1 MRGIRGGALSKTG
14 AVLGALGVAIMVG
27 VAPGSAVAGD
37 QGSGVQTTN
46 TETVQT
52 YLTPDGKIT
61 SSRLYEQLS
70 LTGQGNVTVD
80 NPVGPNSV
88 RNLDGFGGISAH
100 DGVVRQSY
108 DVNGVSRARTVSN
121 FDSSK
126 LPISVAIKYTLDGK
140 PVSANDLVGATGD
153 VAVTYT
159 VKNLTAKS
167 QPVSFADG
175 LGGTKTENAKVPVP
189 IVGTVVFDLPESYTQ
204 VQSKAASMG
213 GDGHGGTQ
221 MEYLLTLFPPIGS
234 DTQTF
239 GFTAHLT
246 NGVVPPVSFT
256 AVPVDPLTNPTFTT
270 AGNSYKAGAQSGK
283 QLASGATVINTNL
296 LKLRD
301 GAGQLLAGLI
311 KLSNGADQL
320 HSGLADQAAPG
331 AQQLADGASQ
341 LNAGLAKIDDGAGKL
356 AAGTHQANNGGQKL
370 AAGLT
375 TLHNALARLPQTL
388 AHNQKYQLLLGAL
401 TKIAEGVGNL
411 NDPPTKKTILGGL
424 NAIQQGLE
432 VGPGNDCLSATIA
445 GTTPK
450 NCGAIDAVKTLAL
463 SLSFARS
470 QGPGA
475 HLGQLTVTSLGD
487 INTLVKA
494 VGSTAGCQGDPAC
507 QKAVG
512 DLTAMFAAGGPYDQQ
527 LGLLQT
533 NLNTIATKADQ
544 QLLNPGAGL
553 DQLRAGLSHGNYKD
567 CIHTQCGIKEAALAV
582 QAGVPLL
589 VDALRQ
595 QILSGLG
602 APTPGCD
609 PTKTLRCGAAALSS
623 GLGQLD
629 AGTQQL
635 AGGTG
640 KALDGSAKLA
650 NGAHQLSDG
659 LSTAASGSGE
669 LAGGLHQAKDG
680 APKLQNG
687 ANELSKR
694 GVVKIVQAGADT
706 AQQYGKLYAV
716 LAAGAH
722 RAHTDGMIYGAPTHS
737 LGLMAYDFEING
749 SDSQGSKNVKQLLF
763 AVGLAGL
770 GLGAFALRRRSV
782 GFLPGL

>member
-1 MRGIRGGALSKTG
+1 MRGIRGGTAKKAG
-14 AVLGALGVAIMVG
+14 AVLGALGVAVMVG
-27 VAPGSAVAGD
+27 VAPGSAVADD

-70 LTGQGNVTVD
+70 LTGKGNVTVD

-100 DGVVRQSY
+100 DGVVQQSY

-126 LPISVAIKYTLDGK
+126 LPISVGIKYTLNGK
-140 PVSANDLVGATGD
+140 PVSAGDLVGATGD

-167 QPVSFADG
+167 QPVSFANG
-175 LGGTKTENAKVPVP
+175 LGGTKTENAQVPIP

-270 AGNSYKAGAQSGK
+270 AGNSYKSGAQSGT
-283 QLASGATVINTNL
+283 QLASGATTINTNL

-301 GAGQLLAGLI
+301 GAGQLLDGLI

-320 HSGLADQAAPG
+320 HSGLAGQAAPG

-341 LNAGLAKIDDGAGKL
+341 LNAGLAKIDDGAGRL
-356 AAGTHQANNGGQKL
+356 AAGTSQANDGGQKL

-388 AHNQKYQLLLGAL
+388 AHNHNYQLLLGAL
-401 TKIAEGVGNL
+401 TKIADGVGSL

-445 GTTPK
+445 GTQPK

-475 HLGQLTVTSLGD
+475 HLGKLTVTSLGD
-487 INTLVKA
+487 LNTLAKA
-494 VGSTAGCQGDPAC
+494 VANSGDCGTNCQTAVA
-507 QKAVG
+507 A
-512 DLTAMFAAGGPYDQQ
+512 LTAMFAAGGPYDQQ

-567 CIHTQCGIKEAALAV
+567 CVHTQCGIKEAALAV
-582 QAGVPLL
+582 QAGVPVL
-589 VDALRQ
+589 VDSLRQ

-609 PTKTLRCGAAALSS
+609 PTKTLRCGAAALSN

-640 KALDGSAKLA
+640 KALDGSAQLA

-659 LSTAASGSGE
+659 LNTAASGSGE

-680 APKLQNG
+680 APKLKSG
-687 ANELSKR
+687 ANELSQK
-694 GVVKIVQAGADT
+694 GVVKIVHAGADT

-716 LAAGAH
+716 LAAGAK
-722 RAHTDGMIYGAPTHS
+722 RAHTDGMIYGAPAHS

-749 SDSQGSKNVKQLLF
+749 SDSQSSRNVKQLLV